1 MAVYR
6 DKLIL
11 PNSEEEEEEEE
22 EGKLDCI
29 KRFIHSDIKII
40 LNLCSKHFALQ

>member
-11 PNSEEEEEEEE
+11 PNSEEEEEEE
-22 EGKLDCI
+22 GGNLTVLN
-29 KRFIHSDIKII
+29 FSYI
-40 LNLCSKHFALQ
+40 LT